1 MLLFFFVSIVLIR
14 RCRPCVPRPLTTS
27 EKRPNVTFRR
37 VSNFKQLGLTDSPG
51 IPEGPKVFR
60 CSSSNSGRLTKS

>member
-1 MLLFFFVSIVLIR
+1 MLLFFSCINSVNPSLPSV
-14 RCRPCVPRPLTTS
+14 RPSPLDNLR
-27 EKRPNVTFRR
+27 KRPNVTFRR